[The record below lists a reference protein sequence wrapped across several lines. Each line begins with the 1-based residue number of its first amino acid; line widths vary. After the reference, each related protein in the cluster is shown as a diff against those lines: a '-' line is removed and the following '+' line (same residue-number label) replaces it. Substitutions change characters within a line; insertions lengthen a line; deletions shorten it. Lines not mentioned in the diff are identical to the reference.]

1 MPPRKRGRPK
11 GKNLIDVREQRKKD
25 KTARLVEKKLQELT
39 KKNDQ
44 MNHALSYLNDAG
56 F

>member
-11 GKNLIDVREQRKKD
+11 AKNPINFREQRKTD
-25 KTARLVEKKLQELT
+25 RTERLVEKKLQELT

-44 MNHALSYLNDAG
+44 MNHALSYLNDTG